1 MSTDLTPDVRAV
13 LEPGELYEALLAIRV
28 KRNRLAE
35 LRESAEA
42 LAAELSA
49 LETAF
54 LNTCT
59 DLNERPDG
67 YELRVR
73 EVKGRASIKYHER
86 DLRLALEGAH
96 PELLPA
102 VFTRVETFKFN
113 RKAAEA
119 LEEQIGGLDAYRT
132 VTPGVNRLEIEDT
145 RGQA

>member
-1 MSTDLTPDVRAV
+1 MTTAEPITVLTPA
-13 LEPGELYEALLAIRV
+13 ELNNTLLRIRV
-28 KRNRLAE
+28 N
-35 LRESAEA
+35 
-42 LAAELSA
+42 LSNINDLKAQLQDIQQENAA
-49 LETAF
+49 LEEAVIA
-54 LNTCT
+54 TCAHT
-59 DLNERPDG
+59 GERPDS

-73 EVKGRASIKYHER
+73 EVKGRASTTYHER
-86 DLRLALEGAH
+86 DLRLALEDSH

>member
-1 MSTDLTPDVRAV
+1 MTDLTTDVRPSV
-13 LEPGELYEALLAIRV
+13 EPGELYEALLDIRL
-28 KRNRLAE
+28 KRDQLTRL
-35 LRESAEA
+35 RGQVQA
-42 LAAELSA
+42 LTAELSD

-59 DLNERPDG
+59 DLNERPGG
-67 YELRVR
+67 YDLRVR
-73 EVKGRASIKYHER
+73 EVRGRASTTYHER
-86 DLRLALEGAH
+86 DLRLALEGSR

-113 RKAAEA
+113 RRAAEA

-145 RGQA
+145 RGNA